1 MTGDAHDAGYFMAK
15 KDGDDDD
22 EDDDGDDDGD
32 DESGVSASV
41 RFGFWWV
48 GSRKLP
54 PSQWTII

>member
-1 MTGDAHDAGYFMAK
+1 MHMMQDILWQQ

-41 RFGFWWV
+41 RFGF
-48 GSRKLP
+48 
-54 PSQWTII
+54 

>member
-1 MTGDAHDAGYFMAK
+1 MHMMQDILWQQ

-22 EDDDGDDDGD
+22 EDDDGD

>member
-1 MTGDAHDAGYFMAK
+1 MAK
-15 KDGDDDD
+15 KDGDGDDDD
-22 EDDDGDDDGD
+22 EDDDGNDDGD

>member
-15 KDGDDDD
+15 QDDDD

-41 RFGFWWV
+41 RFGF
-48 GSRKLP
+48 
-54 PSQWTII
+54 